1 MGAGPRRVPVHRSGF
16 LRGRVRPV
24 PPAGALHLADL
35 HVDEGGLADRSRA
48 HPDSGGRA
56 RSFLRASA
64 IDLAMLGGIGG
75 TLVLVAM
82 GVWDSMQYKGQ
93 EPPRDFDE
101 PVAWQKLES
110 AVAEV
115 TPVFADFEGFASRS
129 VEVKP
134 CAGM

>member
-1 MGAGPRRVPVHRSGF
+1 MGAFVLFLPLALFTWLIFTWTRAASRIGP
-16 LRGRVRPV
+16 VR
-24 PPAGALHLADL
+24 A
-35 HVDEGGLADRSRA
+35 
-48 HPDSGGRA
+48 PDSGGRA

-64 IDLAMLGGIGG
+64 IDLGMLGGIGG